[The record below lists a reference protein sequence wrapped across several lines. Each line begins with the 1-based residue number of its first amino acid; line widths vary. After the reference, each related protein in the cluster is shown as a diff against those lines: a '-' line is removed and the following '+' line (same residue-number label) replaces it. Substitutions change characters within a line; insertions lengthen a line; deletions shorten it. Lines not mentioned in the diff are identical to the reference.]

1 MVNKRLD
8 VLAQCLQGYDKI
20 LDIGCD
26 HGLVIKK
33 AIDQG
38 FIQSAI
44 AADIGEKPLNQAKKN
59 LVGYPVEF
67 VVSNGFESI
76 HASYDMVVI
85 AGMGVYTIIDILSQK
100 HQSATYILQ
109 ANDKYDILRQ
119 FLFDHGYHMIDE
131 YVVFDKFFY
140 IIFKVAKGSYQYIEE
155 DLYVGPILKTKPEA
169 KPYYRYQINRIK
181 KLMKHADVKTI
192 NRYQHILSVYEKYV

>member
-8 VLAQCLQGYDKI
+8 FLAECLIGYERI

-59 LVGYPVEF
+59 LLGYPVEF

-76 HASYDMVVI
+76 NSDYDVVVI

-100 HQSATYILQ
+100 HQSANYILQ
-109 ANDKYDILRQ
+109 ANDKYEILRK
-119 FLFDHGYHMIDE
+119 FLFDQGYRIVDE
-131 YVVFDKFFY
+131 HVVFDKFFY
-140 IIFKVAKGSYQYIEE
+140 VIIKVVKGDDQYMEE

-169 KPYYRYQINRIK
+169 KPYYTYQINRIK
-181 KLMKHADVKTI
+181 KLIKHADVETI
-192 NRYQHILSVYEKYV
+192 NRYQHILSFYEKYV